1 MSTPYSLPLQV
12 MTYNVHLFG
21 SIGTYLPFL
30 GYQDSARTTALIGYL
45 KNCGAD
51 IIGLQEVWDVDLAAQ
66 IEDGVKDNYWVVQ
79 GDPLL
84 LDVAVYVDQ
93 FSTLPTHLHGVG
105 CGLMLLASKNSVVGV
120 GHVKSDRFPIAPT
133 AVDIQD
139 AFAQKGYLKAQLH
152 MKTGDLRMGVLVSH
166 MITNLSTYTS
176 SGEKC
181 FDAIQS
187 RIESYR
193 SKSQYP
199 KAPFFLMADLNVT
212 GESYS
217 NGGWSSTANYGS
229 YVSQYLL
236 NDGASTLLTDT
247 WRACNSDLTTAPG
260 FTVDETINNFTE
272 SEDEDND
279 GDSATQ
285 KRIDYILYAGG
296 AQQGGA
302 SVSAVSSA
310 VLNGSDRPQYTDTAT
325 DTLRD
330 LSDHFALT
338 ANFTVS
344 WSS

>member
-1 MSTPYSLPLQV
+1 M
-12 MTYNVHLFG
+12 
-21 SIGTYLPFL
+21 
-30 GYQDSARTTALIGYL
+30 
-45 KNCGAD
+45 
-51 IIGLQEVWDVDLAAQ
+51 
-66 IEDGVKDNYWVVQ
+66 VQ
-79 GDPLL
+79 GDQLL

-105 CGLMLLASKNSVVGV
+105 CGLMLLASKKSVVGV
-120 GHVKSDRFPIAPT
+120 GHVKSDGFPVLPVVPVAGVT
-133 AVDIQD
+133 VDIQD

-166 MITNLSTYTS
+166 MVTNLSTYTS
-176 SGEKC
+176 YGDQC
-181 FDAIQS
+181 FNAIQS
-187 RIESYR
+187 RIKSYR

-199 KAPFFLMADLNVT
+199 KAPFFLMADLNVV

-260 FTVDETINNFTE
+260 FTVDQTINNFTE

-296 AQQGGA
+296 ADQGGA

-310 VLNGSDRPQYTDTAT
+310 VLNGSNRPQYTDTST
-325 DTLRD
+325 GTVRD

-338 ANFTVS
+338 ANFTVN